1 MGLLGHVQGQ
11 ISCSLELTPLETG
24 AAHRQGTDP
33 LQGAFHG
40 GGHGAGAEHVGAEV
54 GAVVDARQ
62 HQIRCFVHQFAQ
74 GQLHAIGRCAAA
86 GPGGHA
92 RCKQFVRPF
101 GAQGG
106 LQGQAVAGGGA
117 FLVGADHRD
126 LVTPGGRGRS
136 QGADP
141 LGEDPV
147 VIADQDPHGSADGW
161 GEPKRAGCLQSGP
174 FRLCSVSAPVTLQ
187 QLTDQLDALE
197 QQASAEIAE
206 AADAAA
212 LEQLRVG
219 LLGKKGRLSGV
230 LGAMGKLPGQ
240 ERPVVGQR
248 ANVLKTQVQTLLSDR
263 LQAVQQAAMA
273 ERIAR
278 ESIDVTAP
286 PSGIPMG
293 HRHPLIT
300 TTEEIVDL
308 FLGLGYSVAEGP
320 EVEKDHYN
328 FTALNIPEDHPAR
341 DMQDTFYLGADLLM
355 RTHTSPVQIRHLE
368 QNPPPVRI
376 VAPGRVYRRD
386 AVDAT
391 HSPVF
396 HQVEV
401 LAIDEGLDFS
411 HLRGTVMAFLKAFF
425 GDLPVRFRASYFP
438 FTEPS
443 AEVDVQWRG
452 RWLEVM
458 GCGMVDP
465 AVLEGLGLDPE
476 RYSGFAA
483 GLGVERFCM
492 VRHGIDDI
500 RRLYT
505 SDLRF
510 LEQF

>member
-1 MGLLGHVQGQ
+1 MGA
-11 ISCSLELTPLETG
+11 T
-24 AAHRQGTDP
+24 
-33 LQGAFHG
+33 
-40 GGHGAGAEHVGAEV
+40 
-54 GAVVDARQ
+54 
-62 HQIRCFVHQFAQ
+62 
-74 GQLHAIGRCAAA
+74 
-86 GPGGHA
+86 
-92 RCKQFVRPF
+92 
-101 GAQGG
+101 
-106 LQGQAVAGGGA
+106 
-117 FLVGADHRD
+117 
-126 LVTPGGRGRS
+126 
-136 QGADP
+136 
-141 LGEDPV
+141 
-147 VIADQDPHGSADGW
+147 
-161 GEPKRAGCLQSGP
+161 
-174 FRLCSVSAPVTLQ
+174 VSLQ

-197 QQASAEIAE
+197 AE
-206 AADAAA
+206 AAEAISSAADAEA
-212 LEQLRVG
+212 LEQLRIG

-230 LGAMGKLPGQ
+230 LGAMGKLPGD
-240 ERPVVGQR
+240 ERPLVGQR
-248 ANVLKTQVQTLLSDR
+248 ANVLKSQVQTLLNDR
-263 LQAVQQAAMA
+263 LQAVKQLAMEA
-273 ERIAR
+273 RIAA
-278 ESIDVTAP
+278 ETLDVTAP
-286 PSGIPMG
+286 AQGVPMG

-308 FLGLGYSVAEGP
+308 FCGLGYQVVEGP
-320 EVEKDHYN
+320 EVETDHHN
-328 FTALNIPEDHPAR
+328 FTALNIPPDHPAR
-341 DMQDTFYLGADLLM
+341 DMQDTFYLKDNLLL

-368 QNPPPVRI
+368 SHAPPVRI

>member
-1 MGLLGHVQGQ
+1 
-11 ISCSLELTPLETG
+11 
-24 AAHRQGTDP
+24 
-33 LQGAFHG
+33 
-40 GGHGAGAEHVGAEV
+40 
-54 GAVVDARQ
+54 
-62 HQIRCFVHQFAQ
+62 
-74 GQLHAIGRCAAA
+74 
-86 GPGGHA
+86 
-92 RCKQFVRPF
+92 
-101 GAQGG
+101 
-106 LQGQAVAGGGA
+106 
-117 FLVGADHRD
+117 
-126 LVTPGGRGRS
+126 
-136 QGADP
+136 
-141 LGEDPV
+141 
-147 VIADQDPHGSADGW
+147 
-161 GEPKRAGCLQSGP
+161 
-174 FRLCSVSAPVTLQ
+174 VSATISLQ

-197 QQASAEIAE
+197 AEAVSAIAA
-206 AADAAA
+206 AADADA
-212 LEQLRVG
+212 LEQLRVS

-230 LGAMGKLPGQ
+230 LGAMGKLPSE
-240 ERPVVGQR
+240 ERPLVGQR
-248 ANVLKTQVQTLLSDR
+248 ANVLKTQVQNLLGERLQVVKAAALADR
-263 LQAVQQAAMA
+263 LL
-273 ERIAR
+273 R
-278 ESIDVTAP
+278 ETIDVTAP
-286 PSGIPMG
+286 SSGIPVG

-300 TTEEIVDL
+300 TTEQIVDL
-308 FLGLGYSVAEGP
+308 FCGLGYRVAEGP
-320 EVEKDHYN
+320 EVETDHYN
-328 FTALNIPEDHPAR
+328 FSALNIPEDHPAR
-341 DMQDTFYLGADLLM
+341 DMQDTFYLGGNLLL
-355 RTHTSPVQIRHLE
+355 RTHTSPVQIRYLE
-368 QNPPPVRI
+368 ENPPPVRI

-425 GDLPVRFRASYFP
+425 GDMPVRFRASYFP

-476 RYSGFAA
+476 RWSGFAA

>member
-1 MGLLGHVQGQ
+1 M
-11 ISCSLELTPLETG
+11 
-24 AAHRQGTDP
+24 
-33 LQGAFHG
+33 
-40 GGHGAGAEHVGAEV
+40 
-54 GAVVDARQ
+54 
-62 HQIRCFVHQFAQ
+62 
-74 GQLHAIGRCAAA
+74 
-86 GPGGHA
+86 
-92 RCKQFVRPF
+92 
-101 GAQGG
+101 
-106 LQGQAVAGGGA
+106 
-117 FLVGADHRD
+117 
-126 LVTPGGRGRS
+126 
-136 QGADP
+136 
-141 LGEDPV
+141 
-147 VIADQDPHGSADGW
+147 SAT
-161 GEPKRAGCLQSGP
+161 
-174 FRLCSVSAPVTLQ
+174 VSLQ
-187 QLTDQLDALE
+187 QLTDQLDQLE
-197 QQASAEIAE
+197 AQAAQEIAA

-212 LEQLRVG
+212 LEGLRVG

-230 LGAMGKLPGQ
+230 LGAMGKLPGD

-248 ANVLKTQVQTLLSDR
+248 ANVLKEQVQSLLSDR
-263 LQAVQQAAMA
+263 LKAVKSAAMA
-273 ERIAR
+273 ERIAS
-278 ESIDVTAP
+278 ETLDVTMPASFTP
-286 PSGIPMG
+286 VG
-293 HRHPLIT
+293 HRHPLIST
-300 TTEEIVDL
+300 IEEIVDI
-308 FLGLGYSVAEGP
+308 FSGLGYQVEEGP
-320 EVEKDHYN
+320 EIESDFYN
-328 FTALNIPEDHPAR
+328 FTALNIPEHHPAR
-341 DMQDTFYLGADLLM
+341 DMQDTFYLGDHQLL

-368 QNPPPVRI
+368 NNAPPIRI
-376 VAPGRVYRRD
+376 IAPGRVYRRD

-411 HLRGTVMAFLKAFF
+411 HLRGTVTSFLQQFF

-465 AVLEGLGLDPE
+465 AVLEGLGIDPE

-500 RRLYT
+500 RRLFT

>member
-1 MGLLGHVQGQ
+1 M
-11 ISCSLELTPLETG
+11 
-24 AAHRQGTDP
+24 
-33 LQGAFHG
+33 
-40 GGHGAGAEHVGAEV
+40 
-54 GAVVDARQ
+54 
-62 HQIRCFVHQFAQ
+62 
-74 GQLHAIGRCAAA
+74 
-86 GPGGHA
+86 
-92 RCKQFVRPF
+92 
-101 GAQGG
+101 
-106 LQGQAVAGGGA
+106 
-117 FLVGADHRD
+117 
-126 LVTPGGRGRS
+126 
-136 QGADP
+136 
-141 LGEDPV
+141 
-147 VIADQDPHGSADGW
+147 
-161 GEPKRAGCLQSGP
+161 
-174 FRLCSVSAPVTLQ
+174 SAPVTLQ

-197 QQASAEIAE
+197 QQATTEISE
-206 AADAAA
+206 ASDAAT

-219 LLGKKGRLSGV
+219 LLGKKGRISGV
-230 LGAMGKLPGQ
+230 LGAMGKLPGS
-240 ERPVVGQR
+240 ERPLVGQR
-248 ANVLKTQVQTLLSDR
+248 ANVLKTQVQSLLAER
-263 LQAVQQAAMA
+263 LAAVKQAAMA

-286 PSGIPMG
+286 ASGIPMG

-328 FTALNIPEDHPAR
+328 FTALNIPVDHPAR
-341 DMQDTFYLGADLLM
+341 DMQDTFYLQGDLLL

>member
-1 MGLLGHVQGQ
+1 M
-11 ISCSLELTPLETG
+11 S
-24 AAHRQGTDP
+24 
-33 LQGAFHG
+33 
-40 GGHGAGAEHVGAEV
+40 
-54 GAVVDARQ
+54 
-62 HQIRCFVHQFAQ
+62 
-74 GQLHAIGRCAAA
+74 
-86 GPGGHA
+86 
-92 RCKQFVRPF
+92 
-101 GAQGG
+101 
-106 LQGQAVAGGGA
+106 
-117 FLVGADHRD
+117 
-126 LVTPGGRGRS
+126 
-136 QGADP
+136 
-141 LGEDPV
+141 
-147 VIADQDPHGSADGW
+147 
-161 GEPKRAGCLQSGP
+161 
-174 FRLCSVSAPVTLQ
+174 LQ
-187 QLTDQLDALE
+187 QLTDQLEALE
-197 QQASAEIAE
+197 AE
-206 AADAAA
+206 AAEAISAAADADA
-212 LEQLRVG
+212 LEQLRIG

-230 LGAMGKLPGQ
+230 LGAMGKLPGD
-240 ERPVVGQR
+240 ERPLVGQR
-248 ANVLKTQVQTLLSDR
+248 ANVLKSQVQSLLSDR
-263 LQAVQQAAMA
+263 LQDVKQAAMA
-273 ERIAR
+273 ARIAS
-278 ESIDVTAP
+278 ETLDVTA
-286 PSGIPMG
+286 SAQGIPMG

-308 FLGLGYSVAEGP
+308 FCGLGYQVEEGP
-320 EVEKDHYN
+320 EVETDHHN
-328 FTALNIPEDHPAR
+328 FTALNIPPDHPAR
-341 DMQDTFYLGADLLM
+341 DMQDTFYLKDNLLL

-368 QNPPPVRI
+368 THAPPVRI

>member
-1 MGLLGHVQGQ
+1 M
-11 ISCSLELTPLETG
+11 SP
-24 AAHRQGTDP
+24 
-33 LQGAFHG
+33 
-40 GGHGAGAEHVGAEV
+40 
-54 GAVVDARQ
+54 
-62 HQIRCFVHQFAQ
+62 
-74 GQLHAIGRCAAA
+74 
-86 GPGGHA
+86 
-92 RCKQFVRPF
+92 
-101 GAQGG
+101 
-106 LQGQAVAGGGA
+106 
-117 FLVGADHRD
+117 
-126 LVTPGGRGRS
+126 
-136 QGADP
+136 
-141 LGEDPV
+141 
-147 VIADQDPHGSADGW
+147 
-161 GEPKRAGCLQSGP
+161 
-174 FRLCSVSAPVTLQ
+174 PVTLQ

-197 QQASAEIAE
+197 QQASVEIAE
-206 AADAAA
+206 AVDAAA

-219 LLGKKGRLSGV
+219 LLGKKGRISGV
-230 LGAMGKLPGQ
+230 LGAMGKLPGD

-248 ANVLKTQVQTLLSDR
+248 ANVLKTQVKMLLSDR
-263 LQAVQQAAMA
+263 LQAVQKAAMA
-273 ERIAR
+273 ERIAS

-286 PSGIPMG
+286 PSGIPLG

-320 EVEKDHYN
+320 EVERDHYN

-341 DMQDTFYLGADLLM
+341 DMQDTFYLGGDLLM

>member
-1 MGLLGHVQGQ
+1 M
-11 ISCSLELTPLETG
+11 S
-24 AAHRQGTDP
+24 
-33 LQGAFHG
+33 
-40 GGHGAGAEHVGAEV
+40 
-54 GAVVDARQ
+54 
-62 HQIRCFVHQFAQ
+62 
-74 GQLHAIGRCAAA
+74 
-86 GPGGHA
+86 
-92 RCKQFVRPF
+92 
-101 GAQGG
+101 
-106 LQGQAVAGGGA
+106 
-117 FLVGADHRD
+117 
-126 LVTPGGRGRS
+126 
-136 QGADP
+136 
-141 LGEDPV
+141 
-147 VIADQDPHGSADGW
+147 
-161 GEPKRAGCLQSGP
+161 
-174 FRLCSVSAPVTLQ
+174 LQ
-187 QLTDQLDALE
+187 QLTDQLEALE
-197 QQASAEIAE
+197 AE
-206 AADAAA
+206 AAEAISAAADAEA
-212 LEQLRVG
+212 LEQLRIG

-230 LGAMGKLPGQ
+230 LGAMGKLPGD
-240 ERPVVGQR
+240 ERPLVGQR
-248 ANVLKTQVQTLLSDR
+248 ANVLKSQVQSLLSDR
-263 LQAVQQAAMA
+263 LQAVKQAAMEA
-273 ERIAR
+273 RIAS
-278 ESIDVTAP
+278 ETLDVTAP
-286 PSGIPMG
+286 AQGIPMG
-293 HRHPLIT
+293 HRHPLVT

-308 FLGLGYSVAEGP
+308 FCGLGYQVVEGP
-320 EVEKDHYN
+320 EVETDHHN
-328 FTALNIPEDHPAR
+328 FTALNIPPDHPAR
-341 DMQDTFYLGADLLM
+341 DMQDTFYLKDNLLL

-368 QNPPPVRI
+368 NHAPPVRI

-401 LAIDEGLDFS
+401 LAIDENLDFS

>member
-1 MGLLGHVQGQ
+1 
-11 ISCSLELTPLETG
+11 
-24 AAHRQGTDP
+24 
-33 LQGAFHG
+33 
-40 GGHGAGAEHVGAEV
+40 
-54 GAVVDARQ
+54 
-62 HQIRCFVHQFAQ
+62 
-74 GQLHAIGRCAAA
+74 
-86 GPGGHA
+86 
-92 RCKQFVRPF
+92 
-101 GAQGG
+101 
-106 LQGQAVAGGGA
+106 
-117 FLVGADHRD
+117 
-126 LVTPGGRGRS
+126 
-136 QGADP
+136 
-141 LGEDPV
+141 
-147 VIADQDPHGSADGW
+147 
-161 GEPKRAGCLQSGP
+161 
-174 FRLCSVSAPVTLQ
+174 VSAPVTLQ

-197 QQASAEIAE
+197 QQAAAEIAE

-219 LLGKKGRLSGV
+219 LLGKKGRISGV
-230 LGAMGKLPGQ
+230 LGAMGKLPGE
-240 ERPVVGQR
+240 ERPLVGQR
-248 ANVLKTQVQTLLSDR
+248 ANVLKTQVQSLLGER
-263 LQAVQQAAMA
+263 LQAVKQAAMA

-278 ESIDVTAP
+278 ESLDVTAP
-286 PSGIPMG
+286 ASGVPMG

-320 EVEKDHYN
+320 EVERDHYN

-341 DMQDTFYLGADLLM
+341 DMQDTFYLGGDLLM

-368 QNPPPVRI
+368 ENPPPVRI

-465 AVLEGLGLDPE
+465 AVLEGLGLEPE

>member
-1 MGLLGHVQGQ
+1 M
-11 ISCSLELTPLETG
+11 
-24 AAHRQGTDP
+24 
-33 LQGAFHG
+33 
-40 GGHGAGAEHVGAEV
+40 
-54 GAVVDARQ
+54 
-62 HQIRCFVHQFAQ
+62 
-74 GQLHAIGRCAAA
+74 
-86 GPGGHA
+86 
-92 RCKQFVRPF
+92 
-101 GAQGG
+101 
-106 LQGQAVAGGGA
+106 
-117 FLVGADHRD
+117 
-126 LVTPGGRGRS
+126 
-136 QGADP
+136 
-141 LGEDPV
+141 
-147 VIADQDPHGSADGW
+147 
-161 GEPKRAGCLQSGP
+161 
-174 FRLCSVSAPVTLQ
+174 SAPVTLQ

-197 QQASAEIAE
+197 QQAAAEIAE

-219 LLGKKGRLSGV
+219 LLGKKGRISGV
-230 LGAMGKLPGQ
+230 LGAMGKLPGE
-240 ERPVVGQR
+240 ERPLVGQR
-248 ANVLKTQVQTLLSDR
+248 ANVLKTQVQSLLGER
-263 LQAVQQAAMA
+263 LQAVKQSAMA

-278 ESIDVTAP
+278 ESLDVTAP
-286 PSGIPMG
+286 ASGVPMG

-320 EVEKDHYN
+320 EVERDHYN

-341 DMQDTFYLGADLLM
+341 DMQDTFYLGGDLLM

-368 QNPPPVRI
+368 ENPPPVRI

>member
-1 MGLLGHVQGQ
+1 M
-11 ISCSLELTPLETG
+11 
-24 AAHRQGTDP
+24 
-33 LQGAFHG
+33 
-40 GGHGAGAEHVGAEV
+40 
-54 GAVVDARQ
+54 
-62 HQIRCFVHQFAQ
+62 
-74 GQLHAIGRCAAA
+74 
-86 GPGGHA
+86 
-92 RCKQFVRPF
+92 
-101 GAQGG
+101 
-106 LQGQAVAGGGA
+106 
-117 FLVGADHRD
+117 
-126 LVTPGGRGRS
+126 
-136 QGADP
+136 
-141 LGEDPV
+141 
-147 VIADQDPHGSADGW
+147 
-161 GEPKRAGCLQSGP
+161 
-174 FRLCSVSAPVTLQ
+174 SAPVTLQ

-197 QQASAEIAE
+197 QQASVEIAE
-206 AADAAA
+206 AVDAAA

-219 LLGKKGRLSGV
+219 LLGKKGRISGV
-230 LGAMGKLPGQ
+230 LGAMGKLPGD

-248 ANVLKTQVQTLLSDR
+248 ANVLKTQVKTLLSDR

-273 ERIAR
+273 ERIAS

-286 PSGIPMG
+286 PSGIPLG

-320 EVEKDHYN
+320 EVERDHYN

-341 DMQDTFYLGADLLM
+341 DMQDTFYLGGDLLM

-425 GDLPVRFRASYFP
+425 GELPVRFRASYFP

>member
-1 MGLLGHVQGQ
+1 M
-11 ISCSLELTPLETG
+11 
-24 AAHRQGTDP
+24 
-33 LQGAFHG
+33 
-40 GGHGAGAEHVGAEV
+40 
-54 GAVVDARQ
+54 
-62 HQIRCFVHQFAQ
+62 
-74 GQLHAIGRCAAA
+74 
-86 GPGGHA
+86 
-92 RCKQFVRPF
+92 
-101 GAQGG
+101 
-106 LQGQAVAGGGA
+106 
-117 FLVGADHRD
+117 
-126 LVTPGGRGRS
+126 
-136 QGADP
+136 
-141 LGEDPV
+141 
-147 VIADQDPHGSADGW
+147 
-161 GEPKRAGCLQSGP
+161 
-174 FRLCSVSAPVTLQ
+174 SAPVTLQ

-197 QQASAEIAE
+197 QQAAAEIAE

-219 LLGKKGRLSGV
+219 LLGKKGRISGV
-230 LGAMGKLPGQ
+230 LGAMGKLPGE
-240 ERPVVGQR
+240 ERPLVGQR
-248 ANVLKTQVQTLLSDR
+248 ANVLKTQVQSLLGER
-263 LQAVQQAAMA
+263 LQAVKQAAMA

-278 ESIDVTAP
+278 ESLDVTAP
-286 PSGIPMG
+286 ASGVPMG

-320 EVEKDHYN
+320 EVERDHYN

-341 DMQDTFYLGADLLM
+341 DMQDTFYLGGDLLM

-368 QNPPPVRI
+368 ENPPPVRI

-411 HLRGTVMAFLKAFF
+411 HLRGTVLAFLKAFF

>member
-1 MGLLGHVQGQ
+1 M
-11 ISCSLELTPLETG
+11 
-24 AAHRQGTDP
+24 
-33 LQGAFHG
+33 
-40 GGHGAGAEHVGAEV
+40 
-54 GAVVDARQ
+54 
-62 HQIRCFVHQFAQ
+62 
-74 GQLHAIGRCAAA
+74 
-86 GPGGHA
+86 
-92 RCKQFVRPF
+92 
-101 GAQGG
+101 
-106 LQGQAVAGGGA
+106 
-117 FLVGADHRD
+117 
-126 LVTPGGRGRS
+126 
-136 QGADP
+136 
-141 LGEDPV
+141 
-147 VIADQDPHGSADGW
+147 SAT
-161 GEPKRAGCLQSGP
+161 
-174 FRLCSVSAPVTLQ
+174 VSLQ
-187 QLTDQLDALE
+187 QLTDQLEALE
-197 QQASAEIAE
+197 TEAAAEIAA
-206 AADAAA
+206 AADAEA
-212 LEQLRVG
+212 LEQLRVS

-230 LGAMGKLPGQ
+230 LGAMGKLPGN

-248 ANVLKTQVQTLLSDR
+248 ANVLKTQVQALLSER
-263 LQAVQQAAMA
+263 LQAVKAAA
-273 ERIAR
+273 LDAKIAR
-278 ESIDVTAP
+278 ETLDVTAAA
-286 PSGIPMG
+286 SGVPVG

-308 FLGLGYSVAEGP
+308 FCGLGYRVVEGP
-320 EVEKDHYN
+320 EVETDHYN
-328 FTALNIPEDHPAR
+328 FTALNIPPDHPAR
-341 DMQDTFYLGADLLM
+341 DMQDTFYLKDNLLL
-355 RTHTSPVQIRHLE
+355 RTHTSPVQIRQLE
-368 QNPPPVRI
+368 QTPPPVRI

-465 AVLEGLGLDPE
+465 AVLEGMGLDPE

>member
-1 MGLLGHVQGQ
+1 
-11 ISCSLELTPLETG
+11 
-24 AAHRQGTDP
+24 
-33 LQGAFHG
+33 
-40 GGHGAGAEHVGAEV
+40 
-54 GAVVDARQ
+54 
-62 HQIRCFVHQFAQ
+62 
-74 GQLHAIGRCAAA
+74 
-86 GPGGHA
+86 
-92 RCKQFVRPF
+92 
-101 GAQGG
+101 
-106 LQGQAVAGGGA
+106 
-117 FLVGADHRD
+117 
-126 LVTPGGRGRS
+126 
-136 QGADP
+136 
-141 LGEDPV
+141 
-147 VIADQDPHGSADGW
+147 
-161 GEPKRAGCLQSGP
+161 
-174 FRLCSVSAPVTLQ
+174 
-187 QLTDQLDALE
+187 
-197 QQASAEIAE
+197 
-206 AADAAA
+206 
-212 LEQLRVG
+212 
-219 LLGKKGRLSGV
+219 
-230 LGAMGKLPGQ
+230 MGKLPGE
-240 ERPVVGQR
+240 ERPLVGQR
-248 ANVLKTQVQTLLSDR
+248 ANVLKNQVKTLLSER
-263 LQAVQQAAMA
+263 LQAVQQAAIA

-286 PSGIPMG
+286 ASGIPMG

-355 RTHTSPVQIRHLE
+355 RTHTSPVQIRYLE

>member
-1 MGLLGHVQGQ
+1 M
-11 ISCSLELTPLETG
+11 
-24 AAHRQGTDP
+24 
-33 LQGAFHG
+33 
-40 GGHGAGAEHVGAEV
+40 
-54 GAVVDARQ
+54 
-62 HQIRCFVHQFAQ
+62 
-74 GQLHAIGRCAAA
+74 
-86 GPGGHA
+86 
-92 RCKQFVRPF
+92 
-101 GAQGG
+101 
-106 LQGQAVAGGGA
+106 
-117 FLVGADHRD
+117 
-126 LVTPGGRGRS
+126 
-136 QGADP
+136 
-141 LGEDPV
+141 
-147 VIADQDPHGSADGW
+147 SAT
-161 GEPKRAGCLQSGP
+161 
-174 FRLCSVSAPVTLQ
+174 VSLQ

-197 QQASAEIAE
+197 QRAAAEIAD
-206 AADAAA
+206 AADAQA
-212 LEQLRVG
+212 LEDLRVG
-219 LLGKKGRLSGV
+219 LLGKKGRISAV
-230 LGAMGKLPGQ
+230 LGAMGKLPGD
-240 ERPVVGQR
+240 ERPLVGQR
-248 ANVLKTQVQTLLSDR
+248 ANVLKTQVQTLLADR
-263 LQAVQQAAMA
+263 LQAVKQVAMD

-278 ESIDVTAP
+278 ETLDVTAP
-286 PSGIPMG
+286 ASGIPMG

-320 EVEKDHYN
+320 EVEQDHYN
-328 FTALNIPEDHPAR
+328 FTALNIPPDHPAR
-341 DMQDTFYLGADLLM
+341 DMQDTFYLQGDRLL

-401 LAIDEGLDFS
+401 LAIDEGLNFS

-452 RWLEVM
+452 KWLEVM

-476 RYSGFAA
+476 RWSGFAA

-492 VRHGIDDI
+492 VRHGVDDI

-510 LEQF
+510 LQQF